1 MRTKPPRHSGR
12 RAGPI
17 RTCLGCRR
25 KLARGAS
32 VRLVAGPDGAV
43 LPDLFGRLPG
53 RGARLCP
60 DPACIRRA
68 LETGALRR
76 ALGADLRP
84 PRWEDVLEALRAAQ
98 ERQARSILG
107 AAGSGGFLVAGHD
120 AVRRRLNGEG
130 LALLLLAPDAGEA
143 LRREMLELCQRR
155 AVPWRE
161 LAPGL
166 PLPARADQRPF
177 AVGGILHRGLARS
190 LAARLDNWKRLLSS
204 PENRGKRPAAAVDST
219 RSHRG

>member
-1 MRTKPPRHSGR
+1 MRTGPKKRSGR

-25 KLARGAS
+25 KLAHGAS
-32 VRLVAGPDGAV
+32 IRLVAGPDGAV
-43 LPDLFGRLPG
+43 LPDLTGRLPG

-76 ALGADLRP
+76 ALEANLRP
-84 PRWEDVLEALRAAQ
+84 PPWEELLETLRAAQ

-107 AAGSGGFLVAGHD
+107 AAGSGGFLVTGHD
-120 AVRRRLNGEG
+120 AVRRRLNGGG

-143 LRREMLELCQRR
+143 LRREMLELCKLRT
-155 AVPWRE
+155 VPWRE
-161 LAPGL
+161 LTVGL
-166 PLPARADQRPF
+166 ALPSRAEHRPF

-190 LAARLDNWKRLLSS
+190 LATHLDNWKRLLSS
-204 PENRGKRPAAAVDST
+204 PEDRGKRPAAAVDST